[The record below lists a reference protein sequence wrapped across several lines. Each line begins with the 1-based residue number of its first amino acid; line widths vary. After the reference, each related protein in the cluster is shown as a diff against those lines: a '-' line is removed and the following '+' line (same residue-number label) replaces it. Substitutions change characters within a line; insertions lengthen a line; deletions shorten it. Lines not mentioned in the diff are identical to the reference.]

1 MIALATL
8 VDMLLN
14 VVGINPA
21 TALVY
26 AAIIN
31 GVVAVPL
38 LVLILLVANN
48 RGIMGENTNSRFSN
62 VVNMLTSAF
71 MGIAAVVAVV
81 SLFGS

>member
-62 VVNMLTSAF
+62 VVNMLT
-71 MGIAAVVAVV
+71 
-81 SLFGS
+81 